1 MERKREAERAAGS
14 MFEEKERGGC
24 WEGEEAAMASAVVSL
39 GETGGR
45 WEGGGV
51 FCPGGVD
58 DARSSFARANTSS
71 DRACVGDCITGKR
84 ANGRTGDEDLRLR
97 LRFVDFAAFALAF
110 FFHEELGGCWSLL
123 GLWVSAYSPP
133 PPSSFLLPYPPPQAP
148 RSFSLHY

>member
-1 MERKREAERAAGS
+1 
-14 MFEEKERGGC
+14 
-24 WEGEEAAMASAVVSL
+24 MASAVVSL
-39 GETGGR
+39 GDTGGR

-97 LRFVDFAAFALAF
+97 FRFVDFAVFALAF
-110 FFHEELGGCWSLL
+110 FFHEELGGCWSLGQRL
-123 GLWVSAYSPP
+123 FSS
-133 PPSSFLLPYPPPQAP
+133 SSFLLPPPPPPPPGAALLLTALLIDPQ
-148 RSFSLHY
+148 